1 MLIGKIIS
9 ISDIRVNI
17 FRLEDVDV
25 KIGDVLEAKVGDKS
39 YEFEVAEINNN
50 EIVCMALKL
59 HYLHQFH
66 QVLNFYYLYSFFELN
81 QLLYHL

>member
-39 YEFEVAEINNN
+39 YEFEWPIFPPLASQLNNLYG
-50 EIVCMALKL
+50 LKTCYWFIKRSRGL
-59 HYLHQFH
+59 QKK
-66 QVLNFYYLYSFFELN
+66 
-81 QLLYHL
+81 